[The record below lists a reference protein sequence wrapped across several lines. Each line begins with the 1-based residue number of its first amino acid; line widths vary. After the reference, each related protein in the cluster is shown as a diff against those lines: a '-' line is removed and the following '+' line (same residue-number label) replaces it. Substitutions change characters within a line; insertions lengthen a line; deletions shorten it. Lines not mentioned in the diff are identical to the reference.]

1 MFCFAYG
8 YKCCL
13 APLTALQ
20 VAQQVL
26 FHAGF
31 EIFDPV
37 QPGKI
42 TTAGTHHAAGVMVTV
57 VSLDSDG
64 GSATVIN
71 TFAPHQAA
79 APAAREMADTVLAAL
94 QQS

>member
-8 YKCCL
+8 YKCLLPPL
-13 APLTALQ
+13 AALQ

-26 FHAGF
+26 INSGF

-42 TTAGTHHAAGVMVTV
+42 TTAGNHYGVGVMVTV
-57 VSLDSDG
+57 VSMDSDG

-71 TFAPHQAA
+71 AFTANPAA
-79 APAAREMADTVLAAL
+79 VPSAREMADAVLVAI

>member
-1 MFCFAYG
+1 MFCFVYG
-8 YKCCL
+8 YKCYLPPL
-13 APLTALQ
+13 AALQ

-26 FHAGF
+26 VNAGF
-31 EIFDPV
+31 EIFDPL

-42 TTAGTHHAAGVMVTV
+42 TIGGNHYGAGVMVTV
-57 VSLDSDG
+57 VSMDSDG

-71 TFAPHQAA
+71 AFTPNEAA
-79 APAAREMADTVLAAL
+79 VQAAREMADTVLVSI

>member
-8 YKCCL
+8 YKCL
-13 APLTALQ
+13 LPPLMALQ
-20 VAQQVL
+20 VAQQTLVD
-26 FHAGF
+26 AGF

-42 TTAGTHHAAGVMVTV
+42 TTAGNHYGVGVMVTV
-57 VSLDSDG
+57 VSMDSDG

-71 TFAPHQAA
+71 AFTANQLAVPS
-79 APAAREMADTVLAAL
+79 ARQMADTVLMAI
-94 QQS
+94 QNS

>member
-8 YKCCL
+8 YKCYL
-13 APLTALQ
+13 APLVALQ
-20 VAQQVL
+20 IAQQVL
-26 FHAGF
+26 INSGF

-42 TTAGTHHAAGVMVTV
+42 TMAGNHYGGGVMVTV
-57 VSLDSDG
+57 VSMDSDG

-71 TFAPHQAA
+71 AFTANQAA
-79 APAAREMADTVLAAL
+79 VDSARSMADTVLVTI
-94 QQS
+94 QNS

>member
-8 YKCCL
+8 YKCYL
-13 APLTALQ
+13 APLVTLQ

-26 FHAGF
+26 VNAGF

-37 QPGKI
+37 QPGKV
-42 TTAGTHHAAGVMVTV
+42 TMAGNHYGAGVMVTV
-57 VSLDSDG
+57 VSMDSDG

-71 TFAPHQAA
+71 AFTPNQAGIDS
-79 APAAREMADTVLAAL
+79 ARSMADNVLATI
-94 QQS
+94 QNS

>member
-8 YKCCL
+8 YKCYL
-13 APLTALQ
+13 APLVALQ

-26 FHAGF
+26 INSGF

-42 TTAGTHHAAGVMVTV
+42 TTAGNHYGVGVMVTV
-57 VSLDSDG
+57 VSMDSDG

-71 TFAPHQAA
+71 AFTANQTAIDS
-79 APAAREMADTVLAAL
+79 ARSMADTVLSAI
-94 QQS
+94 QNS

>member
-1 MFCFAYG
+1 
-8 YKCCL
+8 
-13 APLTALQ
+13 

-26 FHAGF
+26 VNSGF

-42 TTAGTHHAAGVMVTV
+42 TTAGNHYGFGVMVTV
-57 VSLDSDG
+57 VSMDSDG

-71 TFAPHQAA
+71 AFTANQAA
-79 APAAREMADTVLAAL
+79 LQAARTMADTVLAAI
-94 QQS
+94 QNS

>member
-8 YKCCL
+8 YKCYL
-13 APLTALQ
+13 APLAALQ

-26 FHAGF
+26 INSGF

-37 QPGKI
+37 QPGKV
-42 TTAGTHHAAGVMVTV
+42 TTAGNHYGVGVMVTV
-57 VSLDSDG
+57 VSMDSDG

-71 TFAPHQAA
+71 AFTANQLSID
-79 APAAREMADTVLAAL
+79 AARQMADTVLAAI

>member
-8 YKCCL
+8 YKCYL
-13 APLTALQ
+13 APLAALQ

-26 FHAGF
+26 ANAGF

-42 TTAGTHHAAGVMVTV
+42 TTGGNHYGMGVMVTI
-57 VSLDSDG
+57 VSMDSDG

-71 TFAPHQAA
+71 AFTPNQAA
-79 APAAREMADTVLAAL
+79 VPAAREMADVVLATI

>member
-1 MFCFAYG
+1 VFCFAYG
-8 YKCCL
+8 YKCYL
-13 APLTALQ
+13 APIVALQ

-26 FHAGF
+26 INSGF

-42 TTAGTHHAAGVMVTV
+42 TMAGNHYGAGVMVTV
-57 VSLDSDG
+57 VSMDSDG

-71 TFAPHQAA
+71 AFTANQAA
-79 APAAREMADTVLAAL
+79 VDSARSMADTVLVAI
-94 QQS
+94 QNS